1 MPENCPFDIS
11 PYTQSETIKSPNIFN
26 LNYTSQDF
34 WSMKTRLIDYIKE
47 QFDKEFNDFVE
58 SDLAIMLIENW
69 SFLADTLSFKIDQV
83 ANEIFIDTVTE
94 VENAFR
100 LAKLVGFKPQ
110 PPIASKAMFTATI
123 NNPILTDVVVLSPLP
138 VDVNAGGNSITYE
151 LFPADSDNNPILD
164 DDIIIPAG
172 NIVNASVVGLEGK
185 TRDQQVDGTGAVGQS
200 VALASSPVIWDSVRV
215 SVDGVRWAEVD
226 YFTDSQPRREFRVE
240 FNSDYEAFVIF
251 GNNRAGLIPS
261 SGSKIIVTYRQGGG
275 VAGNIISGFVET
287 QTIVNV
293 PGLEFS
299 IPVSFRNY
307 TKGEFGYDGDDIEDV
322 RRKLPSWLRTQLR
335 AVTGLDYKTLADQ
348 FVTPYHGQIGKS
360 TAVLRHHGCAGNV
373 IDLYVLALK
382 GDQELQEGSNE
393 LKAALGEEVD
403 MKKMFTDIVCIRN
416 GFIVSVDVSLDVIID
431 KFYRKFEDEFRE
443 RITRRVDNFFRLN
456 SWEYKKDLR
465 DVDLIKDLSDIREV
479 NRYEA
484 TFVTEDEE
492 NTGQIITTKFNEIIR
507 PDTLDISFNYE

>member
-11 PYTQSETIKSPNIFN
+11 PYTQSETIKNPNIFN
-26 LNYTSQDF
+26 LNYTNQDF
-34 WSMKTRLIDYIKE
+34 WSMKTRLIDYIKQ

-69 SFLADTLSFKIDQV
+69 SFLADTLSFKIDQI

-100 LAKLVGFKPQ
+100 LSKLVGFTPQ
-110 PPIASKAMFTATI
+110 PPIAAKAMFTATI
-123 NNPILTDVVVLSPLP
+123 NNPILTDVVIQTPLA
-138 VDVNAGGNSITYE
+138 VDVNSGGRSITYE
-151 LFPADSDNNPILD
+151 LFPADSDDNPQLD
-164 DDIIIPAG
+164 DDIIVPAG

-185 TRDQQVDGTGAVGQS
+185 SRLQEVTGTGEAGQS
-200 VALASSPVIWDSVRV
+200 VTLATFPVIWDSVRV

-240 FNSDYEAFVIF
+240 YDSNYQAFVVF

-261 SGSKIIVTYRQGGG
+261 NGSKIIIRYRRGGG

-287 QTIVNV
+287 QTIVTV
-293 PGLEFS
+293 PGLSFS

-322 RRKLPSWLRTQLR
+322 RRKLPSWLRTQSR

-373 IDLYVLALK
+373 IDLYILARQ
-382 GDQELQEGSNE
+382 GTNGLQIGSNE
-393 LKAALGEEVD
+393 LKSELNDEVD
-403 MKKMFTDIVCIRN
+403 MKKMYTDVVCIRN
-416 GFIVSVDVSLDVIID
+416 GFIISVDVSIDVIID

-443 RITRRVDNFFRLN
+443 RISRRMDKFFRLN
-456 SWEYKKDLR
+456 SWEYNKDLR

-479 NRYEA
+479 DRYEA
-484 TFVTEDEE
+484 TFVTDDPD
-492 NTGQIITTKFNEIIR
+492 NTGQIITTRFNEIIR
-507 PDTLDISFNYE
+507 PDTIDISFNYE

>member
-11 PYTQSETIKSPNIFN
+11 PYTQSEMIKSPNIFN
-26 LNYTSQDF
+26 LNYTNQDF
-34 WSMKTRLIDYIKE
+34 WSMKTRLIDYIKQ
-47 QFDKEFNDFVE
+47 QFEKEFNDFVE

-69 SFLADTLSFKIDQV
+69 SFLADTLSFKIDQI
-83 ANEIFIDTVTE
+83 ANEIFIDTVVE

-100 LAKLVGFKPQ
+100 LSKLVGFTPQ
-110 PPIASKAMFTATI
+110 PPIASRAMFTATI
-123 NNPILTDVVVLSPLP
+123 NNPILTDVVVPSPLP
-138 VDVNAGGNSITYE
+138 VDVNTGGNSITYE
-151 LFPADSDNNPILD
+151 LYPADSDNNPLLD

-185 TRDQQVDGTGAVGQS
+185 SRSQQVDGTGAPGYS
-200 VALASSPVIWDSVRV
+200 VALSSSPVIFDSIRV
-215 SVDGVRWAEVD
+215 KVDGTSWSEVN

-240 FNSDYEAFVIF
+240 FNSNYEAFVIF

-261 SGSKIIVTYRQGGG
+261 TGSKIIVNYRQGGG
-275 VAGNIISGFVET
+275 VRGNIISGFVET

-348 FVTPYHGQIGKS
+348 FVTSYHGQVGKS

-373 IDLYVLALK
+373 IDLYILALN
-382 GDQELQEGSNE
+382 GEDGLQDGSNE
-393 LKAALGEEVD
+393 LKAALSNELD
-403 MKKMFTDIVCIRN
+403 MKRMFTDFVCIRN
-416 GFIVSVDVSLDVIID
+416 GFVVSVDVSIDVIID
-431 KFYRKFEDEFRE
+431 KFYRKFEDEYRE
-443 RITRRVDNFFRLN
+443 RISRRIDRFFSLN
-456 SWEYKKDLR
+456 SWEYNQDLR
-465 DVDLIKDLSDIREV
+465 DVDLIKELSDIREV
-479 NRYEA
+479 NRYES
-484 TFVTEDEE
+484 TFVTDDPD

-507 PDTLDISFNYE
+507 PDTIDISFSYE